1 MILKEAT
8 ATITAPTT
16 LSVEDYIAMEEAELE
31 RRFEYIDGELFEM
44 PGGTIHHDDII
55 AKVMLALQLQML
67 DSDCTVQTAGLRV
80 RISDTRYVYPDLTV
94 VCGER
99 LVGHNDTTLLN
110 PAMAVEVISPSSIY
124 RDRVDKHDFYTSVPS
139 MQAYLIIDQAEVY
152 VESYMRA
159 GRRWQR
165 DEFDSLDDIIEIEA
179 LGCRLPLSA
188 IYRKIAF
195 TRA

>member
-31 RRFEYIDGELFEM
+31 RRFEYIDGELYEM
-44 PGGTIHHDDII
+44 PGGTFTHDNISLNLI
-55 AKVMLALQLQML
+55 YALYPQLI
-67 DSDCTVQTAGLRV
+67 DSDCALHTTGMRV
-80 RISDTRYVYPDLTV
+80 RVGETRYVYPDLSV
-94 VCGER
+94 VCGEP
-99 LVGHNDTTLLN
+99 VYGNNGTTLLN
-110 PAMAVEVISPSSIY
+110 PVVAFEIISPSSIY
-124 RDRVDKHDFYTSVPS
+124 RDRVDKRDFYTSVPT

-188 IYRKIAF
+188 IYRGVALD
-195 TRA
+195 

>member
-80 RISDTRYVYPDLTV
+80 RISDTR
-94 VCGER
+94 
-99 LVGHNDTTLLN
+99 
-110 PAMAVEVISPSSIY
+110 
-124 RDRVDKHDFYTSVPS
+124 
-139 MQAYLIIDQAEVY
+139 
-152 VESYMRA
+152 
-159 GRRWQR
+159 
-165 DEFDSLDDIIEIEA
+165 
-179 LGCRLPLSA
+179 
-188 IYRKIAF
+188 
-195 TRA
+195 

>member
-1 MILKEAT
+1 MIINEAT

-44 PGGTIHHDDII
+44 PGGTINHSRLKRNVLTALDNQ
-55 AKVMLALQLQML
+55 LAGSECEALNG
-67 DSDCTVQTAGLRV
+67 DLRV
-80 RISDTRYVYPDLTV
+80 RVSSSRYVYPDV
-94 VCGER
+94 SAVCGGA
-99 LVGHNDTTLLN
+99 LVDHNETTLLN
-110 PAMAVEVISPSSIY
+110 PIMMIEVTSPSSVLY
-124 RDRVDKHDFYTSVPS
+124 DRVDKRDFYTSVPT

-188 IYRKIAF
+188 IYRGVALD
-195 TRA
+195 

>member
-8 ATITAPTT
+8 ATATAPTT

-31 RRFEYIDGELFEM
+31 RRFEYIDGELYEM
-44 PGGTIHHDDII
+44 PGATFVHDDI
-55 AKVMLALQLQML
+55 KHNVHYTLYPQLL
-67 DSDCTVQTAGLRV
+67 DSGCSFHSSDMRV

-99 LVGHNDTTLLN
+99 LYDHNGTTLLN
-110 PAMAVEVISPSSIY
+110 PVTAVEITSPNSVLYDS
-124 RDRVDKHDFYTSVPS
+124 VDKRDFYKAVPS
-139 MQAYLIIDQAEVY
+139 LEAYLIIDQHRVYAELHA
-152 VESYMRA
+152 RA

-165 DEFDSLDDIIEIEA
+165 DEFDSLDDIIEIES

-188 IYRKIAF
+188 IYRGVALD
-195 TRA
+195 